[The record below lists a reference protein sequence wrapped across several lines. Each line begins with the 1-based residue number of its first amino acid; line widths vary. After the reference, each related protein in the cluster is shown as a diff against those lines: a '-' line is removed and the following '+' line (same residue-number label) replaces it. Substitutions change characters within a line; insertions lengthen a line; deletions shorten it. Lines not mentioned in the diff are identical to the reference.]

1 MIVGL
6 GIDTVGIPR
15 VRQILARHG
24 ARFLERWFDPAEA
37 AYITAHADGAERA
50 AVRWAAKEA
59 AAKAL
64 GTGFAA
70 GIVPSQI
77 SVLPQSGGAP
87 LLRLTGAAQA
97 RADVLG
103 VTRLHVSLSHADGA
117 AVAVVILEK
126 P

>member
-6 GIDTVGIPR
+6 GIDTVGIAR
-15 VRQILARHG
+15 VRQIITRHG
-24 ARFLERWFDPAEA
+24 ARFLGRWFDPAEA

-64 GTGFAA
+64 GTGFAG

-77 SVLPQSGGAP
+77 SVLPGPGGTP
-87 LLRLTGAAQA
+87 LLHLAGAART
-97 RADVLG
+97 RADALG
-103 VTRLHVSLSHADGA
+103 ATRLHVSLSHADGA